1 MQTVFALATARGRSG
16 VAVIRISGPRAVEAV
31 SGLVSALPEPRRAVL
46 RKLRDGDDII
56 DVALVLRFAAGQ
68 SFTGEEVVELHT
80 HGSLAVIAAI
90 ERILGATGVAHPA
103 EAGEFTRQ
111 ALLNNRLDVSQVEGL
126 SDLLAA
132 ETEWQRRQAQRLFSG
147 ALGQK
152 VAAWRAGLLR
162 ASALIEAQIDFADE
176 ELPHYLWHD
185 AMGAVGAVLQ
195 DLRGELASNRVAER
209 VRHGFEVALIGAPN
223 MGKSTL
229 MNRLAGRDV
238 AITSAIAGTT
248 RDVVEVRMDV
258 GGLAVTFLDTAGIR
272 EAADEIEQIGVART
286 IQRASEADLRI
297 VLTEDGAVPSGVVL
311 QDGDLVLRAKADVTS
326 SLDDLPPVSGIT
338 GLGVDQL
345 LAMVETALKDR
356 SAGSGVLSHERHRLA
371 VSRAVSALNDVVLM
385 SGDGVSAPEVM
396 AEGLRAAVGAL
407 DGLVGRLDVEDIL
420 GEIFASF
427 CIGK

>member
-1 MQTVFALATARGRSG
+1 
-16 VAVIRISGPRAVEAV
+16 
-31 SGLVSALPEPRRAVL
+31 LPEPRRAVL
-46 RKLRDGDDII
+46 RKLRDGEGVI
-56 DVALVLRFAAGQ
+56 DEALVLRFAAGE

-90 ERILGATGVAHPA
+90 ERVLGQAGVARPA
-103 EAGEFTRQ
+103 EAVEFTRQ

-147 ALGQK
+147 ALGKK
-152 VAAWRAGLLR
+152 VADWRAGLLR

-176 ELPHYLWHD
+176 ELPHELWRD
-185 AMGAVGAVLQ
+185 AMEAIVTVQQ
-195 DLRGELASNRVAER
+195 DLMAQLGSNHVAER

-286 IQRASEADLRI
+286 IQRASAADLRI
-297 VLTEDGAVPSGVVL
+297 VLTEDGSLPFGVAL
-311 QDGDLVLRAKADVTS
+311 DDGDIVLRAKADMVS
-326 SLDDLPPVSGIT
+326 SQDDLPPVSGIT
-338 GLGVDQL
+338 GLGVDNL
-345 LAMVETALKDR
+345 LALVETALKGRASD
-356 SAGSGVLSHERHRLA
+356 SGVLSHERHRLA
-371 VSRAVSALNDVVLM
+371 VEQAVGALNDVMLM
-385 SGDGVSAPEVM
+385 KDVCMSAPEVI